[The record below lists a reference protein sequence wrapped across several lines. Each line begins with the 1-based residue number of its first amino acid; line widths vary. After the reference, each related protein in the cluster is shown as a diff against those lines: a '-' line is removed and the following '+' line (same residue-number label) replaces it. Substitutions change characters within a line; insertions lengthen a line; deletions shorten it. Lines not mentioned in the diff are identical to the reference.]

1 MRLVL
6 DTNVVVAAMRS
17 PSGASVAIL
26 TSARAVR
33 VTLIANVALALE
45 YEATCRLVEHQVA
58 AGLSSRQVGVFIDAV
73 IAML

>member
-45 YEATCRLVEHQVA
+45 YEMRLRGASYFPHPDRGTA
-58 AGLSSRQVGVFIDAV
+58 SA
-73 IAML
+73 